1 MEAFDRELERVVPGK
16 TNVSQVYS
24 DRGPIG

>member
-1 MEAFDRELERVVPGK
+1 M

-24 DRGPIG
+24 SLN